1 MKQEFKINSAYG
13 QITVED
19 DAYGSVCLTQNEHT
33 IRITPAEIPKL
44 AGCLFAFRKE
54 NHPQL
59 ASQKQNKQPQTSDS
73 YMSKQKEQ
81 HDNAYKPWTTEEE
94 TRLKELWSMGLS
106 PKEIGDKL
114 GRNEG
119 SITSRLK
126 KIKL

>member
-19 DAYGSVCLTQNEHT
+19 DAYGSVCLTQNGHT
-33 IRITPAEIPKL
+33 LRITPAEIQKL

>member
-1 MKQEFKINSAYG
+1 MKQEFKIKSAYG

-19 DAYGSVCLTQNEHT
+19 DTYDSICLTQNGHT
-33 IRITPAEIPKL
+33 LRITPAEIQKL

-54 NHPQL
+54 NYPQL
-59 ASQKQNKQPQTSDS
+59 ATQKQNKQPQTSDS

-106 PKEIGDKL
+106 PKEIGNKL